1 MVARI
6 ALLGA
11 VCLFLLSSVAQ
22 EKSDKPSTTPKS
34 TAFPQGAITD
44 VGPRISRPE
53 PIFSPGPDYP
63 LSVRKGKH
71 KIQGICVV
79 GLTVDEH
86 GRARDVHVTRSLDR
100 APRSKRD
107 RSCETVEIQA
117 RNEGRQTS
125 RRSHFR
131 RGRVSPELTEGARP
145 KTARSPSS
153 GLSFDSGYVLG
164 RTIMFCGFVMVR
176 GEPEAWPKLVGVND
190 SCRPLFLPLTSLP
203 TRS

>member
-100 APRSKRD
+100 RLDQNAIEAVKQWKFKPAMRD
-107 RSCETVEIQA
+107 GKPVAVLISVEV
-117 RNEGRQTS
+117 E
-125 RRSHFR
+125 FR
-131 RGRVSPELTEGARP
+131 L
-145 KTARSPSS
+145 
-153 GLSFDSGYVLG
+153 
-164 RTIMFCGFVMVR
+164 
-176 GEPEAWPKLVGVND
+176 N
-190 SCRPLFLPLTSLP
+190 
-203 TRS
+203 